1 MPFIS
6 RDFLVYFTGIT
17 DNGDVITMGKKQDK
31 KQFPLVNKENCVIY
45 LTRII
50 SSCELCMDRY
60 KKYNQETQAILDK
73 YHSED
78 VISYDIYGDICDK
91 TCNVMSYLLN
101 LIGDCQTTSI
111 SYFKYRKQVQK
122 LINKGIDGIQLSSL
136 DTNTESILTEFNK
149 LRNWQNHV
157 PESLLISELELIEKK
172 KMYLPRNPMSI
183 VHYNYV
189 TYEYFMDLYASNLDF
204 CKNARKIIQ
213 VAKKDYALLV
223 GESISYPRVYSDKPI
238 TLEKSEP
245 TKMSAQIQGLKGD
258 NH

>member
-1 MPFIS
+1 MI
-6 RDFLVYFTGIT
+6 Y
-17 DNGDVITMGKKQDK
+17 MGKKQDK
-31 KQFPLVNKENCVIY
+31 KQFPLVNKENCAIY

-60 KKYNQETQAILDK
+60 KKYNKETRIILDK
-73 YHSED
+73 YQSGD
-78 VISYDIYGDICDK
+78 VIPYDIYGDICDK
-91 TCNVMSYLLN
+91 TCNIMSYLLN
-101 LIGDCQTTSI
+101 LLGDCQTTSI

-122 LINKGIDGIQLSSL
+122 LINKGNDEIQLSSL
-136 DTNTESILTEFNK
+136 NAETESILTEFNK

-157 PESLLISELELIEKK
+157 PESLLVSELELIEKR
-172 KMYLPRNPMSI
+172 KMDLPSNPMSI

-189 TYEYFMDLYASNLDF
+189 TYEYFMDLYESNLDF
-204 CKNARKIIQ
+204 CSNARKIIQ
-213 VAKKDYALLV
+213 VAKKDYALLM

-245 TKMSAQIQGLKGD
+245 TKMSAQIQGLKGH